1 MLPSWQDAGETAVAC
16 LCFFCGCL
24 RRDAPS
30 LDRHAKGTEHPGMLI
45 SQTLNDQINE
55 QVGYEFAASIQ
66 YTAIAAHFDA
76 ESLPFLAQ
84 HFYKQAAEE
93 HQHAM
98 KFIKF
103 LIDAGARVEIPTISK
118 PVAKFPFAE
127 DAVKLSLE
135 QEIKVTNL
143 INSLMD
149 TALKENNHI
158 AATFL
163 QWFVTE
169 QLEEVSSMDQLLKII
184 QRAGEANLLLIEQ
197 YLAGNKNAAAGGS
210 EG

>member
-1 MLPSWQDAGETAVAC
+1 
-16 LCFFCGCL
+16 
-24 RRDAPS
+24 
-30 LDRHAKGTEHPGMLI
+30 MLI
-45 SQTLNDQINE
+45 SRDLNEKINE

-84 HFYKQAAEE
+84 HFYKQANEE

-103 LIDAGARVEIPTISK
+103 LVDTGARVEIPVIGK
-118 PVAKFPFAE
+118 PVARFPFAE

-143 INSLMD
+143 INGLMD
-149 TALKENNHI
+149 HALKENNHI

-169 QLEEVSSMDQLLKII
+169 QLEEVSSMDQLLKIV

-197 YLAGNKNAAAGGS
+197 YLAGNKRAGGS
-210 EG
+210 QAQGAA

>member
-1 MLPSWQDAGETAVAC
+1 MLS
-16 LCFFCGCL
+16 
-24 RRDAPS
+24 
-30 LDRHAKGTEHPGMLI
+30 
-45 SQTLNDQINE
+45 SQSLNDKINE

-103 LIDAGARVEIPTISK
+103 LIDTGARVEIPTIVK
-118 PVAKFPFAE
+118 PVAKFAFAE
-127 DAVKLSLE
+127 EAVRLSLE
-135 QEIKVTNL
+135 QEIKVTDL
-143 INSLMD
+143 INALMD
-149 TALKENNHI
+149 HALKDNNHI

-169 QLEEVSSMDQLLKII
+169 QLEEVSSMDQLLKIM

-197 YLAGNKNAAAGGS
+197 YLAGNKRAGSAIGS
-210 EG
+210 E

>member
-1 MLPSWQDAGETAVAC
+1 MS
-16 LCFFCGCL
+16 
-24 RRDAPS
+24 
-30 LDRHAKGTEHPGMLI
+30 GMLV
-45 SQTLNDQINE
+45 SQNLNDKINE

-84 HFYKQAAEE
+84 HFYRQAAEE

-103 LIDAGARVEIPTISK
+103 LIDAGARVEIPVIAK

-135 QEIKVTNL
+135 QEIKVTDL
-143 INSLMD
+143 INGLMD
-149 TALKENNHI
+149 LALKENNHI

-163 QWFVTE
+163 QWFVIE
-169 QLEEVSSMDQLLKII
+169 QLEEVSSMDQLLKIM

-197 YLAGNKNAAAGGS
+197 YLAGNKRIGAAKQEPGQ
-210 EG
+210 

>member
-1 MLPSWQDAGETAVAC
+1 MLAAAC
-16 LCFFCGCL
+16 GAKDSEN
-24 RRDAPS
+24 RRHS
-30 LDRHAKGTEHPGMLI
+30 LDQPRLLAESLRMLI
-45 SQTLNDQINE
+45 SQNLNDKINE

-98 KFIKF
+98 KFLKF
-103 LIDAGARVEIPTISK
+103 LIDAGARVEIPVIAK
-118 PVAKFPFAE
+118 PVARFPFAE
-127 DAVKLSLE
+127 DAVRLSLD
-135 QEIKVTNL
+135 QEIKVTDL
-143 INSLMD
+143 INGLMD
-149 TALKENNHI
+149 IALKENNHI

-163 QWFVTE
+163 QWFVIE
-169 QLEEVSSMDQLLKII
+169 QLEEVSSMDQLLKIV

-197 YLAGNKNAAAGGS
+197 YLAGNKRIGTANKESA
-210 EG
+210 E

>member
-1 MLPSWQDAGETAVAC
+1 
-16 LCFFCGCL
+16 
-24 RRDAPS
+24 
-30 LDRHAKGTEHPGMLI
+30 MLI
-45 SQTLNDQINE
+45 SQTLNDKINE
-55 QVGYEFAASIQ
+55 QVGCEFAASMQ

-93 HQHAM
+93 HTHAM

-103 LIDAGARVEIPTISK
+103 LIDAGASVEIPTISQ
-118 PVAKFPFAE
+118 PVAKFPCAE

-135 QEIKVTNL
+135 QEITVTNL
-143 INSLMD
+143 INGLMD
-149 TALKENNHI
+149 VSLKENNHI

-163 QWFVTE
+163 QWFVAE

-184 QRAGEANLLLIEQ
+184 QRAGEANLLLVEQ
-197 YLAGNKNAAAGGS
+197 YLVGNNRAEGNADAAG
-210 EG
+210 

>member
-1 MLPSWQDAGETAVAC
+1 
-16 LCFFCGCL
+16 
-24 RRDAPS
+24 
-30 LDRHAKGTEHPGMLI
+30 MLI
-45 SQTLNDQINE
+45 SQALNEKINE

-84 HFYKQAAEE
+84 HFYKQAAEQ

-103 LIDAGARVEIPTISK
+103 LIDAGARVEIPTITK

-143 INSLMD
+143 INGLMD
-149 TALKENNHI
+149 LALKENNHI

-169 QLEEVSSMDQLLKII
+169 QLEEVSSMDQLLKIM

-197 YLAGNKNAAAGGS
+197 YLAGNKRAGADKTEAG
-210 EG
+210 E

>member
-1 MLPSWQDAGETAVAC
+1 MLV
-16 LCFFCGCL
+16 
-24 RRDAPS
+24 
-30 LDRHAKGTEHPGMLI
+30 
-45 SQTLNDQINE
+45 SQALNDKINE
-55 QVGYEFAASIQ
+55 QVGHEFAASIQ

-76 ESLPFLAQ
+76 ESLPYLAR

-103 LIDAGARVEIPTISK
+103 LIDTGARVEIPAITK

-149 TALKENNHI
+149 CALKENNHI
-158 AATFL
+158 ASTFL

-169 QLEEVSSMDQLLKII
+169 QLEEVSSMDNLLKIV
-184 QRAGEANLLLIEQ
+184 QRAGEGRLLLVEQ
-197 YLAGNKNAAAGGS
+197 YLAGYKSGGS
-210 EG
+210 FSAHSTEERA

>member
-1 MLPSWQDAGETAVAC
+1 
-16 LCFFCGCL
+16 
-24 RRDAPS
+24 
-30 LDRHAKGTEHPGMLI
+30 MLI
-45 SQTLNDQINE
+45 SQALNEKINE

-84 HFYKQAAEE
+84 HFYQQAAEE

-103 LIDAGARVEIPTISK
+103 LIDAGARVEIPTIAK

-143 INSLMD
+143 INGLMD
-149 TALKENNHI
+149 LALKENNHI

-169 QLEEVSSMDQLLKII
+169 QLEEVSSMDQLLKIM

-197 YLAGNKNAAAGGS
+197 YLAGNKRAAGKN
-210 EG
+210 EEAE

>member
-1 MLPSWQDAGETAVAC
+1 
-16 LCFFCGCL
+16 
-24 RRDAPS
+24 
-30 LDRHAKGTEHPGMLI
+30 MLI
-45 SQTLNDQINE
+45 SQSLNDKINE

-103 LIDAGARVEIPTISK
+103 LIDTGARVEIPTIVK
-118 PVAKFPFAE
+118 PVAKFAFAE
-127 DAVKLSLE
+127 EAVRLSLE
-135 QEIKVTNL
+135 QEIKVTDL
-143 INSLMD
+143 INALMD
-149 TALKENNHI
+149 HALKDNNHI

-169 QLEEVSSMDQLLKII
+169 QLEEVSSMDQLLKIM

-197 YLAGNKNAAAGGS
+197 YLAGNKRAGSAIGS
-210 EG
+210 E

>member
-1 MLPSWQDAGETAVAC
+1 
-16 LCFFCGCL
+16 
-24 RRDAPS
+24 
-30 LDRHAKGTEHPGMLI
+30 MLI
-45 SQTLNDQINE
+45 SQALNEKINE
-55 QVGYEFAASIQ
+55 QVGCEFAASIQ

-84 HFYKQAAEE
+84 HFYKQATEE

-103 LIDAGARVEIPTISK
+103 LIDTGAKVEIPTIAK
-118 PVAKFPFAE
+118 PVAKFSFAE
-127 DAVKLSLE
+127 DAVKLSLD
-135 QEIKVTNL
+135 QEVNVTNL
-143 INSLMD
+143 INALMD
-149 TALKENNHI
+149 HALKENNHI

-169 QLEEVSSMDQLLKII
+169 QLEEVSSMDQLLKIV

-197 YLAGNKNAAAGGS
+197 YLAGNRRAAG
-210 EG
+210 EGGE

>member
-1 MLPSWQDAGETAVAC
+1 
-16 LCFFCGCL
+16 
-24 RRDAPS
+24 
-30 LDRHAKGTEHPGMLI
+30 MLI
-45 SQTLNDQINE
+45 SQALNQKINE

-93 HQHAM
+93 HMHAM

-103 LIDAGARVEIPTISK
+103 LIDAGARVEIPTIAQ

-127 DAVKLSLE
+127 DAVKLSLD

-149 TALKENNHI
+149 LALKENNHI

-169 QLEEVSSMDQLLKII
+169 QLEEVSSMDQLLKIM

-197 YLAGNKNAAAGGS
+197 YLAGNKRAGGDK
-210 EG
+210 EEAGE

>member
-1 MLPSWQDAGETAVAC
+1 
-16 LCFFCGCL
+16 
-24 RRDAPS
+24 
-30 LDRHAKGTEHPGMLI
+30 MLI
-45 SQTLNDQINE
+45 SQPLNDKINE

-84 HFYKQAAEE
+84 HFYQQAAEE
-93 HQHAM
+93 HAHAM

-103 LIDAGARVEIPTISK
+103 LIDAGARVEIPTITK
-118 PVAKFPFAE
+118 PVAKFAFAE
-127 DAVKLSLE
+127 DAVKLSLD
-135 QEIKVTNL
+135 QEIKVTDL
-143 INSLMD
+143 INGLMD
-149 TALKENNHI
+149 VALKENNHI

-169 QLEEVSSMDQLLKII
+169 QLEEVSSMDQLLKIM

-197 YLAGNKNAAAGGS
+197 YLAGNKRAGASAGKA
-210 EG
+210 E

>member
-1 MLPSWQDAGETAVAC
+1 
-16 LCFFCGCL
+16 
-24 RRDAPS
+24 
-30 LDRHAKGTEHPGMLI
+30 MLI
-45 SQTLNDQINE
+45 SQTLNEKINE

-76 ESLPFLAQ
+76 EGLPFLAR
-84 HFYKQAAEE
+84 HFYNQAAEE

-103 LIDAGARVEIPTISK
+103 LIDAGAHVEIPVIAK
-118 PVAKFPFAE
+118 PACKFPFAE

-135 QEIKVTNL
+135 QEIKVTSL
-143 INSLMD
+143 IDSLMD
-149 TALKENNHI
+149 LALRENNHI

-169 QLEEVSSMDQLLKII
+169 QLEEVSSMDQLLKIVS
-184 QRAGEANLLLIEQ
+184 RAGEAHILLVEQ
-197 YLAGNKNAAAGGS
+197 YLAGYKRSVGIRPEAT
-210 EG
+210 E

>member
-1 MLPSWQDAGETAVAC
+1 MFRMPRTRPELDLFAARTEP
-16 LCFFCGCL
+16 
-24 RRDAPS
+24 APV
-30 LDRHAKGTEHPGMLI
+30 LI
-45 SQTLNDQINE
+45 SQVLNDRINE

-93 HQHAM
+93 HAHAM

-103 LIDAGARVEIPTISK
+103 LIDTSARVEIPTIAK

-143 INSLMD
+143 INGLMD
-149 TALKENNHI
+149 LALKENNHI
-158 AATFL
+158 ATTFL

-184 QRAGEANLLLIEQ
+184 QRAGEANLLIIEQ
-197 YLAGNKNAAAGGS
+197 YLAGNKRAGSSKDEAS
-210 EG
+210 E

>member
-1 MLPSWQDAGETAVAC
+1 
-16 LCFFCGCL
+16 
-24 RRDAPS
+24 
-30 LDRHAKGTEHPGMLI
+30 MLI
-45 SQTLNDQINE
+45 SQPLNDKINE

-84 HFYKQAAEE
+84 HFYRQAAEE

-103 LIDAGARVEIPTISK
+103 LVDAGARVEIPVIAK
-118 PVAKFPFAE
+118 PIGKFPFAE

-149 TALKENNHI
+149 LALKDNNHI

-163 QWFVTE
+163 QWFVIE
-169 QLEEVSSMDQLLKII
+169 QLEEVSSMDQLLKIM
-184 QRAGEANLLLIEQ
+184 QRAGEANLLLVEQ
-197 YLAGNKNAAAGGS
+197 YLAGNKRAAGASKGTG
-210 EG
+210 E